1 MKALS
6 TQVHESVVIVGAVQ
20 IGTGTFIAPN
30 VTIFGPC
37 RIGSGNVIGP
47 NAVIGAPPQDDAWSM
62 EAHVSGFEGGA
73 VGCET
78 VIGDNNVIREFVTIH
93 RGTERPTSIGDNNYL
108 MAYAHV
114 AHDCRVGN
122 RCKITNAVQ
131 LAGHVTVMDG
141 TYIGL
146 SATVHQFA
154 VIGAASIIGM
164 GSLVARDVPPGA
176 KVVGSPARCVGPN
189 VMALSPIVGVQPV
202 TWWSSFLDKT
212 DEGVPAEAIAMR
224 RDWELV
230 CSQRNEWRAR
240 IKQRRSAQL
249 QVLKHGNGGGEGA

>member
-1 MKALS
+1 M
-6 TQVHESVVIVGAVQ
+6 IVGAVQ

-62 EAHVSGFEGGA
+62 EAHVSGFGGGA

-93 RGTERPTSIGDNNYL
+93 RGTERSTRIGSNNYL
-108 MAYAHV
+108 MAYSHV

-122 RCKITNAVQ
+122 GCKITNAVQ

-141 TYIGL
+141 AYIGL
-146 SATVHQFA
+146 SATVHQFV

-164 GSLVARDVPPGA
+164 GSLVARDVLPGA
-176 KVVGSPARCVGPN
+176 KFVGAPARCVGPN
-189 VMALSPIVGVQPV
+189 AIALSSIVGGVS
-202 TWWSSFLDKT
+202 TIWWKNYIAKKND
-212 DEGVPAEAIAMR
+212 DVPSEVIAMR
-224 RDWELV
+224 HEWELA
-230 CSQRNEWRAR
+230 CSERDVWRAS

-249 QVLKHGNGGGEGA
+249 DILKDRSGGAQGA